1 MFVFVMALVKMQFC
15 LTKVAWSCTSM
26 AFGEQCVMIT
36 GNLPITEMKMLW
48 LYVGCLAIRKSIE
61 PPVLYIAIQLVSMR

>member
-1 MFVFVMALVKMQFC
+1 
-15 LTKVAWSCTSM
+15 M